1 MATII
6 NWTISQ
12 LDCKPQE
19 DGLTDVVVT
28 AHWQCTGTDSTSK
41 TKTNF
46 DGDTVPDVLQAQ
58 VYGTASFTLEQGAGF
73 TPYADLTQDQ
83 VLGWCWTNGVDKDDT
98 EANVEAQLEAQINPP
113 IVTPPLPWAPTPVT
127 E

>member
-1 MATII
+1 MI

-28 AHWQCTGTDSTSK
+28 AHWQCTGTQDEYS
-41 TKTNF
+41 
-46 DGDTVPDVLQAQ
+46 AQ

-83 VLGWCWTNGVDKDDT
+83 VLGWCWNSGVDKTAT
-98 EANVEAQLEAQINPP
+98 EENLNNQIANLVNPP
-113 IVTPPLPWAPTPVT
+113 VVVLPLPWAQPA
-127 E
+127 EA

>member
-1 MATII
+1 MI
-6 NWTISQ
+6 NWIISQ

-28 AHWQCTGTDSTSK
+28 AHWQCTGTQDEYS
-41 TKTNF
+41 
-46 DGDTVPDVLQAQ
+46 AQ

-83 VLGWCWTNGVDKDDT
+83 VLGWCWNSGVDKDAT
-98 EANVEAQLEAQINPP
+98 EANVTAQIENQINPP
-113 IVTPPLPWAPTPVT
+113 IVTPPLPWAA
-127 E
+127 